1 MPLLD
6 PGRRRQ
12 WRQHVEPAAVIL
24 AGVLAATTVGVII
37 HSRAT
42 HGDPPAAAAPTVA
55 APTAEQVPIPLPSA
69 TPTPSM
75 TPIDSIVVERVPV
88 AATVDLD
95 AEGTVDW
102 VHWGEQ
108 GRFSLERDRGGDF
121 TILEGTPGESRQR
134 HTASPERF
142 TWTGGEPMAAS
153 SGVTSGIRTCGA
165 GNGFTLSAPATT
177 GSHTLKLYVGVI
189 EARGS
194 LRLRLS
200 TGGEAYIDHFEGRGD
215 SMATTAYVVSYRASG
230 TGKISIKWITDAA
243 FDEDCGGVALQAATL
258 S

>member
-1 MPLLD
+1 LPLLD
-6 PGRRRQ
+6 PGRWRQ

-24 AGVLAATTVGVII
+24 AGVLAVITVGVVI
-37 HSRAT
+37 HGHANRDDT
-42 HGDPPAAAAPTVA
+42 PAAAPATVAPTDD
-55 APTAEQVPIPLPSA
+55 QVPIPLPS
-69 TPTPSM
+69 PSPSPSM

-88 AATVDLD
+88 ASTVDLD
-95 AEGTVDW
+95 SEGTVDW

-121 TILEGTPGESRQR
+121 AILEGTPGEPRQR

-142 TWTGGEPMAAS
+142 TWTGGEPMASS
-153 SGVTSGIRTCGA
+153 SGVASGIRTCGD

-177 GSHTLKLYVGVI
+177 ASRTLKLYLGAI
-189 EARGS
+189 NARGS
-194 LRLRLS
+194 LRLQLS
-200 TGGEAYIDHFEGRGD
+200 TGGEAYTDLFTARGD
-215 SMATTAYVVSYRASG
+215 SMATTAYVVSYRASE

>member
-1 MPLLD
+1 LPLLD
-6 PGRRRQ
+6 PGRWRQ
-12 WRQHVEPAAVIL
+12 WREHLEPAAVIL
-24 AGVLAATTVGVII
+24 AGVIAVVTVGVVV
-37 HSRAT
+37 HSQVTR
-42 HGDPPAAAAPTVA
+42 DDEPAAAAPAT
-55 APTAEQVPIPLPSA
+55 APPATEQVPIPLPSVS
-69 TPTPSM
+69 PTPSM

-88 AATVDLD
+88 ESTVDLA

-121 TILEGTPGESRQR
+121 AILEGTPGEPRRR

-142 TWTGGEPMAAS
+142 AWEGGEPMAAS
-153 SGVTSGIRTCGA
+153 GGVSSGIRTCGA
-165 GNGFTLSAPATT
+165 GKGFTLTAPATT
-177 GSHTLKLYVGVI
+177 GSNTLKLYVGAI
-189 EARGS
+189 NARGS
-194 LRLRLS
+194 LRLQLS
-200 TGGEAYIDHFEGRGD
+200 TGGKAYTDAFESRGE
-215 SMATTAYVVSYRASG
+215 SMATTTYVVSYRASG